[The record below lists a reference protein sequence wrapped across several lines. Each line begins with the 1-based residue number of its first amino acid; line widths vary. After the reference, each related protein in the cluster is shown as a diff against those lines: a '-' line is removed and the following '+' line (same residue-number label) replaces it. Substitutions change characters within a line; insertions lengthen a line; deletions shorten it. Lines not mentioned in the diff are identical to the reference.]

1 MAEQQATN
9 GDTKNSGPYLAFAVI
24 CERVLRETDQVPS
37 LIRIFDH
44 LLINGPS
51 PQLSPNSVPL
61 TIAVGFR
68 AGRKQGKSTVSI
80 RPLSPSGQ
88 DLPGIEQP
96 ILFQGDQE
104 SGANLVG
111 QILFPIQEEG
121 LYWFGI
127 FLDGTEL
134 TRVPLRIVYQQ
145 VLIAEGAICSPWQKF
160 LYQRKRSTTMSFE
173 NYSTKQTIGAKFNQ
187 AI

>member
-1 MAEQQATN
+1 
-9 GDTKNSGPYLAFAVI
+9 
-24 CERVLRETDQVPS
+24 
-37 LIRIFDH
+37 
-44 LLINGPS
+44 
-51 PQLSPNSVPL
+51 
-61 TIAVGFR
+61 
-68 AGRKQGKSTVSI
+68 VSI

-145 VLIAEGAICSPWQKF
+145 VLIAEGAIGVQK
-160 LYQRKRSTTMSFE
+160 
-173 NYSTKQTIGAKFNQ
+173 A
-187 AI
+187 

>member
-1 MAEQQATN
+1 MFPRGHQ
-9 GDTKNSGPYLAFAVI
+9 SRYYLDVANLP
-24 CERVLRETDQVPS
+24 R
-37 LIRIFDH
+37 
-44 LLINGPS
+44 
-51 PQLSPNSVPL
+51 
-61 TIAVGFR
+61 VGFR
-68 AGRKQGKSTVSI
+68 AGRKQSKSTVSI

-145 VLIAEGAICSPWQKF
+145 VLIAEGAIGVQK
-160 LYQRKRSTTMSFE
+160 
-173 NYSTKQTIGAKFNQ
+173 A
-187 AI
+187 